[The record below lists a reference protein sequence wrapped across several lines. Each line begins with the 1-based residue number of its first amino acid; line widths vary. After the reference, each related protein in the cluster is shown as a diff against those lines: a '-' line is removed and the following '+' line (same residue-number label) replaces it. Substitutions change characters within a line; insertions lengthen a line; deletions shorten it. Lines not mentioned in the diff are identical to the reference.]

1 MSAQQDQ
8 NDANLR
14 EKEREVAALRDLLAR
29 TKTMS
34 DPETR
39 LTGLIDVV
47 ESMIA
52 QLGRHAGVI
61 EELRSDLTH
70 KQGIVTKIG
79 GGDYTG

>member
-14 EKEREVAALRDLLAR
+14 EKEREVAALRELLAR
-29 TKTMS
+29 TRTMS

-39 LTGLIDVV
+39 LAGLIDVV
-47 ESMIA
+47 ESLVG
-52 QLGRHAGVI
+52 QLGRHASVI
-61 EELRSDLTH
+61 EELRSDMTH
-70 KQGIVTKIG
+70 KQGIVTRIG

>member
-1 MSAQQDQ
+1 MTAQQDQ
-8 NDANLR
+8 NSANLR

-29 TKTMS
+29 TKTSS

-47 ESMIA
+47 ESLIE

-61 EELRSDLTH
+61 EELRSDMTH

-79 GGDYTG
+79 GGDY

>member
-8 NDANLR
+8 KSANMR

-29 TKTMS
+29 TKTAS

-47 ESMIA
+47 EGLIE
-52 QLGRHAGVI
+52 QLGRHASVI
-61 EELRSDLTH
+61 EELRSDMTH

-79 GGDYTG
+79 GGDY

>member
-14 EKEREVAALRDLLAR
+14 EKEREVAALRGLLAR
-29 TKTMS
+29 VKTAS

-39 LTGLIDVV
+39 LTGLMDVV
-47 ESMIA
+47 ESLIE
-52 QLGRHAGVI
+52 QLARHASVI
-61 EELRSDLTH
+61 EELRSDMTH

-79 GGDYTG
+79 GGDY

>member
-8 NDANLR
+8 DNANTR
-14 EKEREVAALRDLLAR
+14 DKEREVAALRDLLAR
-29 TKTMS
+29 TKIIG

-39 LTGLIDVV
+39 LTGLIEVV
-47 ESMIA
+47 ESLIE

-61 EELRSDLTH
+61 EELRSDMTH

-79 GGDYTG
+79 GGDYPG